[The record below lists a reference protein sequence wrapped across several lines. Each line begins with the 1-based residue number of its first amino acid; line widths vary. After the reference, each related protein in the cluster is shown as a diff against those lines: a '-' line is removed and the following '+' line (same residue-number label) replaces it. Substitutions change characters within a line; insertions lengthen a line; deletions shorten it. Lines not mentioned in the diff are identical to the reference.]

1 MRGASRLRPQDIHLE
16 GKHLQVVEQL
26 IDGTFQIEH
35 GAGAAGLLATVH
47 GVKRD
52 SGVQTEGERLGE
64 VAAVDASHVGPH
76 RLKAQNF
83 GDRRGDGVGHAQR
96 LGVIVAEP
104 TGMTARTGR
113 SWGARAIRPFTT
125 SFTRPSPPSA
135 MTQPTSG
142 PSSRASDSPWPAQA
156 VVSIPKRPSPTR
168 SRRSRAASEAA
179 TAPRPLFDTGFAMRT
194 ILPSSMEGTT
204 TSLLTKQPTQR
215 RPSDQ
220 PSADLRISRCTLN
233 KATRSF
239 PSA

>member
-1 MRGASRLRPQDIHLE
+1 
-16 GKHLQVVEQL
+16 
-26 IDGTFQIEH
+26 
-35 GAGAAGLLATVH
+35 
-47 GVKRD
+47 
-52 SGVQTEGERLGE
+52 
-64 VAAVDASHVGPH
+64 
-76 RLKAQNF
+76 
-83 GDRRGDGVGHAQR
+83 
-96 LGVIVAEP
+96 
-104 TGMTARTGR
+104 MTARTGR

-239 PSA
+239 PERLAERSPRISPILPEMMPSPHPGGSAVRNSFSDTVLENWGQMPLRPRNGRWAKNASAILSLKWQKNAS